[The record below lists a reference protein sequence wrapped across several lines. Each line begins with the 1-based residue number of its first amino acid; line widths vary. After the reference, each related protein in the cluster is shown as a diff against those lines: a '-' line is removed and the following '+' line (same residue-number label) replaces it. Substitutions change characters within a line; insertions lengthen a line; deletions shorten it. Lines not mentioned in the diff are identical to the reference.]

1 MRFILLLNLTSD
13 ALFLGS
19 KSSDFAN
26 ALFEHFVTSG
36 MKPDNIEGADLFFLF
51 SKKKLYEIVTII
63 GFAY

>member
-26 ALFEHFVTSG
+26 ALFEHFVASG
-36 MKPDNIEGADLFFLF
+36 MEPDNIEGADLFFY
-51 SKKKLYEIVTII
+51 STKEIL
-63 GFAY
+63 